1 MRVRVRV
8 RSRRSARLAAID
20 EGAPHEA
27 LGRVRQV
34 SAPVDDARRL
44 ASQLEQARRELLGGR
59 RRNYLANVA
68 RACEADLVE
77 AVLEQ
82 RRRHG
87 AVALG
92 HGDAGGVHVLE
103 HQPRDRVRGRAR
115 VRAWLGVRVRVR
127 G

>member
-1 MRVRVRV
+1 MGRVRGGRSKGRVRV

-59 RRNYLANVA
+59 RRNYLTNVA
-68 RACEADLVE
+68 RAWIGVG
-77 AVLEQ
+77 V
-82 RRRHG
+82 G
-87 AVALG
+87 VGLG
-92 HGDAGGVHVLE
+92 S
-103 HQPRDRVRGRAR
+103 
-115 VRAWLGVRVRVR
+115 WLGL